1 MVWRMFLTLKTST
14 SGLASK
20 EILLDHK
27 FIQFQRIVVRPR
39 VSPHRRKFI
48 EVKCRVGFNWANFIE
63 CGQHVTVECRVESL
77 DEHDY
82 ANNKKP
88 LIVIQIN
95 GEQIEVLLPLKS
107 IISSYCCSHFRSV
120 SPIEKC
126 LNSGLSKPSNYHNS
140 FVHRSDDNGI
150 LSPPA
155 SLFVCPG

>member
-1 MVWRMFLTLKTST
+1 M
-14 SGLASK
+14 
-20 EILLDHK
+20 
-27 FIQFQRIVVRPR
+27 
-39 VSPHRRKFI
+39 SPHRRKFI

-82 ANNKKP
+82 ANNEKP

-120 SPIEKC
+120 SFP
-126 LNSGLSKPSNYHNS
+126 SKNVSIPDFQSHPTITTLLFTARTTMAYFPRPPSC
-140 FVHRSDDNGI
+140 
-150 LSPPA
+150 
-155 SLFVCPG
+155 LFVRGREMKWDEDRCRRRRRSTMRRNKKRVEIEELLE